1 MVLVHPSIDREKGLL
16 KLSIPSAGIDGLHV
30 PLEPT
35 AEDLA
40 SWPLLDDVRIWSDTV
55 DAYVVDA
62 PAVHEAL
69 SSFLDR
75 TVKLVM
81 KGPSRRAL
89 ASPAAKNPDVYALPA
104 PLPDDART
112 AFADG
117 FPFLLVTTWS
127 AQDVERKVALSAS
140 GDEQWAVKPPLEG
153 EAKRKWA
160 AGEDDYLRRT
170 RGNLVVSLWCRCRVR
185 SSVAES
191 PFCSVVRSAAR
202 AGRPGWRIGGAQL
215 SSAPRSSSSSRCA
228 AVARYV
234 PESPDLVCESVANRL
249 TASP

>member
-1 MVLVHPSIDREKGLL
+1 MVLVHPAIDHEKSVL

-35 AEDLA
+35 AEALA
-40 SWPLLDDVRIWSDTV
+40 GWELLLDVVIWSDTV

-62 PAVHEAL
+62 PHVHEAL
-69 SSFLDR
+69 STFLGR
-75 TVKLVM
+75 EVKLVM

-89 ASPAAKNPDVYALPA
+89 ASPAAENPDVYALAA
-104 PLPDDART
+104 PLPEDART

-117 FPFLLVTTWS
+117 FPFLIVTTWS
-127 AQDVERKVALSAS
+127 AQDVERKVALSAN

-170 RGNLVVSLWCRCRVR
+170 RGNLVVSL
-185 SSVAES
+185 
-191 PFCSVVRSAAR
+191 
-202 AGRPGWRIGGAQL
+202 
-215 SSAPRSSSSSRCA
+215 SAP
-228 AVARYV
+228 
-234 PESPDLVCESVANRL
+234 PPFLMHLLIPGPSP
-249 TASP
+249 